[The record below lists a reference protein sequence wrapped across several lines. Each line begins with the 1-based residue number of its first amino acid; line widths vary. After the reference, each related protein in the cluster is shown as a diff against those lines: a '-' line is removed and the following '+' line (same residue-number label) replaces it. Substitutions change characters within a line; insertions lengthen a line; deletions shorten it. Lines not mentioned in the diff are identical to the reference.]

1 MDYRLY
7 IVGAG
12 PGDAA
17 YLTPAASAQI
27 SAAAVLVGG
36 GRLLQP
42 FIRPGVKTKNVDGD
56 LNSVVEF
63 IQAELAGSDVT
74 VLVSGDPG
82 FYSLLPLLR
91 RHFADRITVIPG
103 ISSIQ
108 LAFARAGLPWQNA
121 LLTSVHGRTE
131 QPEIWG
137 WREGKLIGLLTDG
150 EHDSAYVAGRLTAAG
165 WPPQTRVWLCSRLSY
180 PDETV
185 ETFSLAELA
194 DKRGT
199 GHCVMIIAG

>member
-1 MDYRLY
+1 MEHQLF

-27 SAAAVLVGG
+27 AAAAVLVGG
-36 GRLLQP
+36 KRLLQP
-42 FIRPGVKTKNVDGD
+42 FIRPGVKTKTVDGD
-56 LNSVVEF
+56 LTGVVAF
-63 IQAELAGSDVT
+63 IREELQTGDVT

-91 RHFADRITVIPG
+91 RHFAGRIVVIPG
-103 ISSIQ
+103 ISSLQ
-108 LAFARAGLPWQNA
+108 LAFARAGLPWQDA
-121 LLTSVHGRTE
+121 LLASVHGRTE
-131 QPEIWG
+131 QPEIWAYQS
-137 WREGKLIGLLTDG
+137 GKLIGLLTDG
-150 EHDSAYVAGRLTAAG
+150 EHDSAYVAARLAAAG
-165 WPPQTRVWLCSRLSY
+165 WPPQAKVWICSRLSY

-185 ETFSLAELA
+185 AAFTLAELA
-194 DKRGT
+194 DRGGT